1 MADQIF
7 VILNPVWSFIKDWGW
22 LILPFILIEPFLL
35 LYLYWRQEVWF
46 NKLNFIVLELR
57 PAKELLKPIKAMET
71 VFNELWHF
79 YDPPNPREKWFEG
92 KYQLSFALEIVSIDG
107 QPHFYIR
114 IPENLRNLV
123 ESSFYAQYPDLEI
136 IEVPDY
142 SKNVPQDIPNKDW
155 EMWGC
160 DYEMLKEDV
169 YPIKTYAQF
178 FEEKPDVAKEEK
190 RIDPVSNL
198 LEGMAK
204 FKPGEQLWV
213 QIIAKPVSAGKESD
227 YETRGKKEVDKLV
240 KRPKPPESKP
250 IVEDAIDILVT
261 GEVPKEK
268 EKKEEIIPPEMK
280 LTPGEREVVAAIEN
294 KISKYAFQ
302 CSIRF
307 IQMGKRDVFFGANKA
322 IPMGFFDVFS
332 TVNVNGLK
340 PMKATITKVHTIWLW
355 FLDLR
360 RVYVRKRT
368 LFRNY
373 IKRLTPFYP
382 FSAGSGGF
390 ILNIEELASLF
401 HFPGTGV
408 TAAPAVSRIEAK
420 KAEAPPN
427 LPTE

>member
-7 VILNPVWSFIKDWGW
+7 VILNSAWSFIKDWVW
-22 LILPFILIEPFLL
+22 IILPLILIKPFLM

-46 NKLNFIVLELR
+46 GKLKFIILELK
-57 PAKELLKPIKAMET
+57 PPKEVLKPIKAMET

-79 YDPPNPREKWFEG
+79 YDPANPREKWFEG
-92 KYQLSFALEIVSIDG
+92 KYQLSFALEIVSLNG
-107 QPHFYIR
+107 EPHFYIR

-123 ESSFYAQYPDLEI
+123 ESSFYSQYPDLEI
-136 IEVPDY
+136 VEVPDY
-142 SKNVPQDIPNKDW
+142 TKNVPQDIPNKDW

-160 DYEMLKEDV
+160 DYELLKEDI
-169 YPIKTYAQF
+169 YPIKTYSQF

-190 RIDPVSNL
+190 RIDPMSNL

-213 QIIAKPVSAGKESD
+213 QIIAKPVAAGKESD
-227 YETRGKKEVDKLV
+227 YDTRGKKEVDKLV
-240 KRPKPPESKP
+240 KRPKPPETKP
-250 IVEDAIDILVT
+250 IVTEAVDILIT

-268 EKKEEIIPPEMK
+268 EAKQEIIPPEMK

-294 KISKYAFQ
+294 KIGKYAFQ

-307 IQMGKRDVFFGANKA
+307 IQMGKRDVFLGANKT
-322 IPMGFFDVFS
+322 IPLGFFDIFS
-332 TVNVNGLK
+332 TINFNGFK
-340 PMKATITKVHTIWLW
+340 PMKETITKVLTVWLW

-360 RVYVRKRT
+360 RTYLRKRT

-373 IKRLTPFYP
+373 IKRLMPFYP
-382 FSAGSGGF
+382 FPPGKGGF

-408 TAAPAVSRIEAK
+408 TAAPSVSRIEAK
-420 KAEAPPN
+420 TGEAPAN